1 VTVHVKVIP
10 RSRKN
15 EVSGEL
21 ADGTL
26 KVHVTAPP
34 EKGKANEQARS
45 VLAGHYRVPVR
56 AVQIVSGH
64 SSPRK
69 VVRIDP
75 GRAEAPLAGRSLL
88 RDAWVVGQ
96 FEFPLS

>member
-1 VTVHVKVIP
+1 MTLRVKVIP
-10 RSRKN
+10 RSKKN

-21 ADGTL
+21 ADGTV

-34 EKGKANEQARS
+34 EKGKANELVCE
-45 VLAGHYRVPVR
+45 VLAAHYRVPVR

-69 VVRIDP
+69 LVRID
-75 GRAEAPLAGRSLL
+75 R
-88 RDAWVVGQ
+88 
-96 FEFPLS
+96 

>member
-1 VTVHVKVIP
+1 MTLRVKVIP
-10 RSRKN
+10 RSSKD

-34 EKGKANEQARS
+34 EKGKANDQVCA
-45 VLAGHYRVPVR
+45 VLAAHYKVPVR

-64 SSPRK
+64 GNPRK
-69 VVRIDP
+69 VVRID
-75 GRAEAPLAGRSLL
+75 
-88 RDAWVVGQ
+88 Q
-96 FEFPLS
+96 